1 MFAPAHRQTRPPQR
15 RAEPH
20 APRQNALGTLVARVN
35 GCINKA
41 VDSSFIPWWQRIG
54 LALSVFFRAVFVG
67 RFAAWLAA
75 SRSSAAPA
83 AAVRPEPPA
92 LATNDAEV
100 ARNTEAGAVL
110 VLSLLQAEGRFID
123 FVQQDLAGFDDAE
136 IGAVARV
143 VHQGCGKVLHNYLS
157 IEAIRAEPEGQSLR
171 LPEGF
176 DPSLVKLTGNIAG
189 GRTVQGILRHKGW
202 RASEVRLPQVVGG
215 NGTRVL
221 CPAEVE
227 L

>member
-1 MFAPAHRQTRPPQR
+1 
-15 RAEPH
+15 
-20 APRQNALGTLVARVN
+20 
-35 GCINKA
+35 
-41 VDSSFIPWWQRIG
+41 
-54 LALSVFFRAVFVG
+54 LALSVFFRALFDG

-75 SRSSAAPA
+75 SRGPA
-83 AAVRPEPPA
+83 AAGVARPELPTA
-92 LATNDAEV
+92 LAPSEPQA
-100 ARNTEAGAVL
+100 ARGTEAGAVL

-202 RASEVRLPQVVGG
+202 RASDVRLPEVVGG

-221 CPAEVE
+221 APAEIE